1 MGVYKMIILIKDIV
15 GSKTAISYEDGEKCL
30 KQVIEGIENNEKVIL
45 DFTGIE
51 FVITAFLNPV
61 IGDLIIKYGSDIM
74 QKIEIRNATKNI
86 IEKIK
91 IVKDGA
97 LVKREDL
104 EEN

>member
-1 MGVYKMIILIKDIV
+1 MNILIKDIV
-15 GSKTAISYEDGEKCL
+15 NSQTAIAYDDGVKCL
-30 KQVIEGIENNEKVIL
+30 KLVLQALDKDDIVTL
-45 DFTGIE
+45 DFKGVN

-61 IGDLIIKYGSDIM
+61 IGDLIIEKGPEVM
-74 QKIEIRNATKNI
+74 QKIKIENATRNI

-104 EEN
+104 DET